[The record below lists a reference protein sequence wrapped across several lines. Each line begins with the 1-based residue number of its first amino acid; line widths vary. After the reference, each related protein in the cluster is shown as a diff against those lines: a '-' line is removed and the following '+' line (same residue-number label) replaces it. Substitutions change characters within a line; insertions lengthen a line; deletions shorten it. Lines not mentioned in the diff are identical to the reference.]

1 MLEPEIVRKC
11 EGHHDTVSAIS
22 FSPTGKQVA
31 SASMDSTIM
40 IWNSAGDMP
49 NRPAQNNSRKARA
62 YRYEDHK
69 DAVYT
74 DLVKKEK
81 IVKIDKLA
89 KFLIQLMS
97 QKILFLSNP
106 FLTTLNSPQTVNF

>member
-1 MLEPEIVRKC
+1 MVMLEPEIVRKC
-11 EGHHDTVSAIS
+11 EGHHDTVSTIS

-74 DLVKKEK
+74 EVVKKRK
-81 IVKIDKLA
+81 SSK
-89 KFLIQLMS
+89 
-97 QKILFLSNP
+97 
-106 FLTTLNSPQTVNF
+106 